1 MGVMT
6 RTTLGSALAVTA
18 LTIVLSACQS
28 TPHDT
33 PARSSSSA
41 TTAGAGGASAGK
53 AVYVTGAKPGDDA
66 CARVVSA
73 IGYLELSLLPAGQ
86 EDAQRYD
93 GDVRGRFGYVRGTL
107 AMYGPHLPASLA
119 GPAATIEEVG
129 TPLST
134 AATDPSKRPALLREY
149 RKASRTITST
159 CPKP

>member
-6 RTTLGSALAVTA
+6 RSTLGSASALMA

-28 TPHDT
+28 PPHDT
-33 PARSSSSA
+33 PGGSGSSTA
-41 TTAGAGGASAGK
+41 TSGASADR
-53 AVYVTGAKPGDDA
+53 AVYVTGAGPDDDA
-66 CARVVSA
+66 CTRVVSA
-73 IGYLELSLLPAGQ
+73 IGYLELSLLPSGQ

-119 GPAATIEEVG
+119 GPVATIEEVG

-134 AATDPSKRPALLREY
+134 AATAPSTRPALLREY
-149 RKASRTITST
+149 RKASRTITSA
-159 CPKP
+159 CPRP

>member
-1 MGVMT
+1 MT
-6 RTTLGSALAVTA
+6 RTTLGSAPALAA
-18 LTIVLSACQS
+18 LTIVLSACLSACQS
-28 TPHDT
+28 APHG
-33 PARSSSSA
+33 ARTGSASSTATTGSSA
-41 TTAGAGGASAGK
+41 DR
-53 AVYVTGAKPGDDA
+53 AVYVTGAGPDDDA
-66 CARVVSA
+66 CTRVVSA

-134 AATDPSKRPALLREY
+134 AGTDPSTRPALLREY
-149 RKASRTITST
+149 RKASRSITSA
-159 CPKP
+159 CPRP